1 MEKWLLIKR
10 KQFQQ
15 EKNTHIFT
23 LINAQRPLK
32 SKKNNNNKKP
42 NKKTT
47 AQKWNDENAKII
59 KNGVKHICKHVLTPI
74 SLLYATNE
82 VLFVFYCC
90 CVVVT
95 LCICVF
101 KCFSWFLR
109 SRKKKTYSVDNISC
123 VFLPFFRGT
132 SLKYWI
138 FSVSHHF
145 FFEIWCSFSIVY
157 V

>member
-1 MEKWLLIKR
+1 MN
-10 KQFQQ
+10 FQPIFYWHNIIGKVASDQ
-15 EKNTHIFT
+15 KKTFSTTKKTHIFT

-32 SKKNNNNKKP
+32 SKKENINKKP
-42 NKKTT
+42 NMKTT
-47 AQKWNDENAKII
+47 AQKWNDENAKMI

-109 SRKKKTYSVDNISC
+109 SRKKTKHIQLTTYHVL
-123 VFLPFFRGT
+123 FFPLFRGT
-132 SLKYWI
+132 S
-138 FSVSHHF
+138 
-145 FFEIWCSFSIVY
+145 
-157 V
+157 